1 MKIKVAAKKDSFWRA
16 KMKWTKDP
24 QIVDVDEKTYE
35 ILKAEP
41 MLIVEEV
48 ALKPV
53 ETKPKKGGGRG

>member
-16 KMKWTKDP
+16 KMKWTKEP

-53 ETKPKKGGGRG
+53 ETVKKKGGGKG